1 MIKSL
6 KLHTDQTNFQS
17 LTKVA
22 VMSMKPFF
30 HCFWMKSI
38 VILDYFILF
47 QFKNDTCNKNHLTE
61 KLNKCK
67 NVHRGRF

>member
-6 KLHTDQTNFQS
+6 KLHTDQTIFQS

-30 HCFWMKSI
+30 SLFLDEKYCYIRLFHI
-38 VILDYFILF
+38 VSF
-47 QFKNDTCNKNHLTE
+47 QKWHLQ
-61 KLNKCK
+61 
-67 NVHRGRF
+67 